1 MDKKL
6 FYTLTSLLSV
16 LMCTTASF
24 TQENKG
30 HLPKLLAI
38 SPNFQHISRRDV
50 HDFWSKNNNQDRNT
64 NPWESIGP
72 KEVLSNEG
80 IDFLVC
86 FWMAN
91 FL

>member
-6 FYTLTSLLSV
+6 FYTLTSLLLV

-38 SPNFQHISRRDV
+38 SPNFQHISSQEV
-50 HDFWSKNNNQDRNT
+50 HDFWSKNYTQDRNT
-64 NPWESIGP
+64 IPWESIGP
-72 KEVLSNEG
+72 TEVLSSEG
-80 IDFLVC
+80 IDFLV
-86 FWMAN
+86 
-91 FL
+91 